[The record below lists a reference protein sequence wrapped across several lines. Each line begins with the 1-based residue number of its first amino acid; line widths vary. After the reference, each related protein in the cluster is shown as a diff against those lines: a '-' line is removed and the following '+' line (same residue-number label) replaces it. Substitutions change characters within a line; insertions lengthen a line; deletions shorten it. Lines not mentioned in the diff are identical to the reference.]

1 MGVAIK
7 LKERHECDY
16 GDLKIGGSTTH
27 IKNSKEK
34 RICSRVGGHV
44 EHTVNTLIGFYS
56 GWRRSSYNI
65 TLI

>member
-16 GDLKIGGSTTH
+16 GDLNSGGSTTY

-56 GWRRSSYNI
+56 G
-65 TLI
+65 